1 MSRNPLFILMIMAFV
16 LGGCAHMFDITPMKP
31 GDNSAYEARLRK
43 MYENGSISK
52 EQYQN
57 WMYQKGISAPSN
69 IISPDGK
76 TTQWERDQKIKRGEM
91 QTADSDDSLRIYL
104 QGVYGNN
111 WKDEYRRRTGRSAGY

>member
-1 MSRNPLFILMIMAFV
+1 MNRNSLFILMIMIFV
-16 LGGCAHMFDITPMKP
+16 LSGCAHMFDTMPA
-31 GDNSAYEARLRK
+31 GSSYEARIRK

-69 IISPDGK
+69 IISPSGQ

-91 QTADSDDSLRIYL
+91 QAGSSDDSLRIYL
-104 QGVYGNN
+104 QGAYGSR
-111 WKDEYRRRTGRSAGY
+111 WKEEYKRRTGRSAGY